1 MTSSPVPESG
11 RAPLVQLSG
20 VSKSYGG
27 VTAVS
32 GVDLEIARGEFVSH
46 SAKASGRAVVNA
58 SPEPFS
64 NVIVSGLEDVLT
76 IGGLTLTLVDPVLAG
91 IVAVSLLA
99 VTLLLL
105 YASWRI
111 LKRIDVVLRKL

>member
-32 GVDLEIARGEFVSH
+32 GVDLEIARGEFV
-46 SAKASGRAVVNA
+46 AIMG
-58 SPEPFS
+58 P
-64 NVIVSGLEDVLT
+64 VSYT
-76 IGGLTLTLVDPVLAG
+76 HLTLPTILLV
-91 IVAVSLLA
+91 
-99 VTLLLL
+99 
-105 YASWRI
+105 
-111 LKRIDVVLRKL
+111 